1 MASWCIAVKV
11 PRRAVSI
18 RRPPGGP
25 WEKGGYYA
33 SWRYQTP
40 LGTIGGIAGLALC
53 VIGTSHGHEGNRRR
67 DRRGARGN
75 WRSSRTP
82 CVRVV
87 PTNIPRLPPGR
98 YQTPLGTI
106 GGIAG
111 LALCVIGTSHG
122 HEGGH

>member
-25 WEKGGYYA
+25 

-53 VIGTSHGHEGNRRR
+53 VIGTSHGHEG
-67 DRRGARGN
+67 
-75 WRSSRTP
+75 
-82 CVRVV
+82 
-87 PTNIPRLPPGR
+87 
-98 YQTPLGTI
+98 
-106 GGIAG
+106 
-111 LALCVIGTSHG
+111 G
-122 HEGGH
+122 H